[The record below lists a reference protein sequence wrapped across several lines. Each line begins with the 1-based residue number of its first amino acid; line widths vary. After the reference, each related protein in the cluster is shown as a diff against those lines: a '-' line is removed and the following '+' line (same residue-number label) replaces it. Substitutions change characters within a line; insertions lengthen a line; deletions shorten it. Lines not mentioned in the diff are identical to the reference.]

1 MCQVVG
7 HFTCC
12 NNQKSCVTMG
22 FQTPSVF
29 LMSVCAC
36 CVFFTSSSTSAG
48 PPPARLHRHFSLHI
62 PSLYVYLSSTTQCL
76 TILCLCWCVCV
87 VYVLQYPARMRLTR
101 VVLPLPPFFSI
112 FFLIS
117 SQTWKEGAQ
126 GGLMI
131 EPVVGGGAWA
141 PPPGLNIH
149 PDATLHRCQK
159 GRRFRAIASAC
170 TSWLLC
176 SSYHAH

>member
-1 MCQVVG
+1 VQEGQIAAMCQVVG

-12 NNQKSCVTMG
+12 NIQKSCVTMG

-36 CVFFTSSSTSAG
+36 CVFFTSSSASAG
-48 PPPARLHRHFSLHI
+48 PPPARLHHHFSLHI

-101 VVLPLPPFFSI
+101 GGSPSSSRFLHLLPYFFSNM
-112 FFLIS
+112 
-117 SQTWKEGAQ
+117 E
-126 GGLMI
+126 
-131 EPVVGGGAWA
+131 GGGSRGA
-141 PPPGLNIH
+141 
-149 PDATLHRCQK
+149 
-159 GRRFRAIASAC
+159 
-170 TSWLLC
+170 
-176 SSYHAH
+176 